1 MTGWRARRRVVL
13 SLSMVLVA
21 TACSTP
27 GATTG
32 PSGSG
37 SPQGLNSAG
46 TTAPPSSGAV
56 PSAVPSPPA
65 GDDVRL
71 HGTFTGHYDDFL
83 TTTDATFDVIVI
95 WKRPNDIHDMLSFTF
110 ESGSYTFSTVVDGV
124 CGGTRSEG
132 GPLVLRD
139 PAAPISLGYGD
150 PQERSYEVHIS
161 LIDQRLNQEG
171 LWFNPS
177 ASFDIPNGAVGCEPP
192 YQSKG
197 FVPVCAM
204 EFKLATLD
212 TLETRASCTQGEA
225 TWTGNLV
232 EQ

>member
-1 MTGWRARRRVVL
+1 MIGWHRRRLGVL
-13 SLSMVLVA
+13 SLSIAFVA
-21 TACSTP
+21 AACSSPVVTSAP
-27 GATTG
+27 G
-32 PSGSG
+32 GSG
-37 SPQGLNSAG
+37 SPQGSNSAG
-46 TTAPPSSGAV
+46 TAAPPSSGV
-56 PSAVPSPPA
+56 VPSPPA
-65 GDDVRL
+65 TSDVRL
-71 HGTFTGHYDDFL
+71 HGTFTGRYDDFL

-95 WKRPNDIHDMLSFTF
+95 WKRPDDIHDMLSFTF
-110 ESGSYTFSTVVDGV
+110 ESGTYTFSTVVDGV

-132 GPLVLRD
+132 GNLHPTD
-139 PAAPISLGYGD
+139 PAAATSLWYGD
-150 PQERSYEVHIS
+150 LQERSYEVHIG
-161 LIDQRLNQEG
+161 LVDYRQEQGG
-171 LWFNPS
+171 LSFAAT

-212 TLETRASCTQGEA
+212 TLQTQASCTQGEA